1 MAKPNAHSES
11 QGPTGRGATTGGPKG
26 GRGGDNRPGSRR
38 PSNNRGGQ
46 RPANRG
52 GERPSSRGDRKP
64 RANVVPEKYR
74 DRPSDA
80 EHEDEFVF
88 GRHAVEEALKVGS
101 SKTINKL
108 FVQTGLNA
116 DQIRNIVQKA
126 TKAKILVSSVP
137 KAKLD
142 LLSDGGNHQGVLVA
156 MTPYA
161 YATLDELFEHA
172 QNAGHAPFFLVLDNL
187 EDPHNLGSIMRTADA
202 VGVDGIIIPKHRAV
216 GLTST
221 VAKISTGAIEHV
233 PVAKVTNLAATIKT
247 LKDRGMWVFGTAMDG
262 QDFREWDAQ
271 GAVALVI
278 GNEGKGISPG
288 VAKLMDATLTIPM
301 VGHVQSLNASVAAG
315 ILMYQAFTA
324 RTKA

>member
-1 MAKPNAHSES
+1 MAKPNAPHKSYS
-11 QGPTGRGATTGGPKG
+11 TKGAARSG
-26 GRGGDNRPGSRR
+26 
-38 PSNNRGGQ
+38 
-46 RPANRG
+46 
-52 GERPSSRGDRKP
+52 KP
-64 RANVVPEKYR
+64 RAKAQTTPDKYR
-74 DRPSDA
+74 DRPADA
-80 EHEDEFVF
+80 AHEDEFVF
-88 GRHAVEEALKVGS
+88 GRHAVAEALKAGS
-101 SKTINKL
+101 NQTINKL
-108 FVQTGLNA
+108 FVQTGLNS
-116 DQIRNIVQKA
+116 DPIHELVQKA
-126 TKAKILVSSVP
+126 QKAKILVSTVP
-137 KAKLD
+137 KTKLD

-161 YATLDELFEHA
+161 YQTLDDLFARAEA
-172 QNAGHAPFFLVLDNL
+172 AGHAPFFLVLDNL

-233 PVAKVTNLAATIKT
+233 PVARVTNLAATIKQ
-247 LKDRGMWVFGTAMDG
+247 LKDRGMWVYGTAMDG
-262 QDFREWDAQ
+262 QDFRQWDAT

-288 VAKLMDATLTIPM
+288 IAKLMDATLTIPM

-324 RTKA
+324 RGGH